1 VDDKLVQLA
10 RNQLVQLAKQQQN
23 NHICSIRNRNY
34 SIYMKSIKEGKGT
47 TAANDGKEMTRRTKT
62 NDQTTA
68 KVQRCGNIL
77 GEW

>member
-23 NHICSIRNRNY
+23 NHKLVQLEIENY

-47 TAANDGKEMTRRTKT
+47 TAANDERK
-62 NDQTTA
+62 QTTKQRQ

>member
-23 NHICSIRNRNY
+23 NHKLVQLEIENY
-34 SIYMKSIKEGKGT
+34 SIYIKSIKEGKGT
-47 TAANDGKEMTRRTKT
+47 TVANDERK
-62 NDQTTA
+62 QTTKQRQ

>member
-1 VDDKLVQLA
+1 
-10 RNQLVQLAKQQQN
+10 
-23 NHICSIRNRNY
+23 
-34 SIYMKSIKEGKGT
+34 MKSIKEGKGT

-62 NDQTTA
+62 NDQTTE